1 MISSDEIISSSPKQ
15 QDQEEEEEE
24 EESSATRGEEE
35 SFNSSLVSSKTTTTT
50 TTTTTTENQQRL
62 EEDGDNISGSPPVI
76 TSTSPASNLPLQ
88 EAPITKGIVFQNYE
102 NLEIQTN
109 EAGEFF
115 TKAYN
120 SNKLNVQTN
129 EADEFFSKPDNSNK
143 LNVQT
148 NEADEFFSKPDN
160 SNELNVQTN
169 ISNNSDKLNAQ
180 THEAYNINNL
190 NVQSSKTSDFS
201 DNTESKLLPV
211 ETPAITASGF
221 RVLRSIKLAPPSPV
235 PQLTRQNSIE
245 LIKKSAV
252 PAATTTTTT
261 TTTTGGDLKISLG
274 LINHTSNPISTPNSS
289 LSLDVVNRSKSET
302 IIPMFEGLGID
313 IAAIC
318 SPKVSK
324 KSVSFNDVVYEKV
337 LNSPEDII
345 EFPSDL
351 PIGIKPLT
359 SCLSPTK
366 VMNINIQINN
376 YPFNNLV

>member
-15 QDQEEEEEE
+15 QDQEVVVVVE
-24 EESSATRGEEE
+24 EESSTTRGEEE
-35 SFNSSLVSSKTTTTT
+35 SFNSSLLSSKTTTTT
-50 TTTTTTENQQRL
+50 TTTPTAENQQRL
-62 EEDGDNISGSPPVI
+62 EEDGDNISGSPPGI
-76 TSTSPASNLPLQ
+76 TSTCTSPSSNLPLQ
-88 EAPITKGIVFQNYE
+88 EAPITKGIVFQNKYE

-129 EADEFFSKPDNSNK
+129 EADEFFSKPGNSNK

-148 NEADEFFSKPDN
+148 N
-160 SNELNVQTN
+160 
-169 ISNNSDKLNAQ
+169 ISDNSDKLNAQ

-221 RVLRSIKLAPPSPV
+221 RVLRSIKLAPPSPL

-252 PAATTTTTT
+252 PAATL
-261 TTTTGGDLKISLG
+261 TGGDLKISLG
-274 LINHTSNPISTPNSS
+274 LINHTSNPNPTPNSS
-289 LSLDVVNRSKSET
+289 LSLDVVDRSKSET

-376 YPFNNLV
+376 YPLNNLV